1 MRLKDLSIGFKISAS
16 ISSLIIALFT
26 ALTIYIYSAQ
36 SKEITEITNSNMT
49 EEVNNLKQIVQV
61 QINERQTQIE
71 SNINVASE
79 TLNNSGELSLNMDE
93 YTEVQAIN
101 QETSAKI
108 YTEIP
113 KLTIKGEPL
122 FKSTFIVDKIKELT
136 KAEATIFQKI
146 DSGYLRVSTTIQ
158 NESKERAINTFIPN
172 SSEVVKTIEKGED
185 YLGRAVVLDKWYLT
199 AYRPLIYNQ
208 DIIGMIFVGSEEK
221 DMNSIKELFTNKK
234 YYDTGFPFLVDK
246 NGTLIIHPTIEGD
259 NISNLEFFQEI
270 QKDIS
275 NNGKIEYEYEGEQ
288 KSGYYSYVPEIE
300 SYIIVTVFKNEML
313 AKVYNMRN
321 SLIWAMIITTLLI
334 ITAIHF
340 LSLSLTSSIKKA
352 VVFAKKIAEGDLTV
366 KINLDQKD
374 EIGMLIKALS
384 QMIDK
389 IREIVS
395 NINTGAI
402 EIASAS
408 HQISNGSQL
417 VSQGANSQAATAE
430 EVATSMEEMAANI
443 DQTSNN
449 ALQTEKIA
457 SQAKSSMEQMS
468 ESGLKALD
476 SIQNIT
482 NKISIIND
490 IAFQTNILAL
500 NASVEAARAGEHGKG
515 FAVVAQEVRKLAER
529 SNIAAEE
536 IAKLSKDSLTVS
548 EESGIILE
556 NLTPEITRTA
566 ELIQEIAAAS
576 GEQSVGVDQ
585 VNNALNDL
593 NQIIQQNAAS
603 SEELASNA
611 EELASQAELLKDMVS
626 YFKIDKK

>member
-79 TLNNSGELSLNMDE
+79 TLNNSGELSLNTDE

-146 DSGYLRVSTTIQ
+146 DSGYLRISTTIQ

-185 YLGRAVVLDKWYLT
+185 YLGRAVVLDKWYQT

>member
-26 ALTIYIYSAQ
+26 ALTIYIYSTQ

-275 NNGKIEYEYEGEQ
+275 NNGKIEYEYEENKNPDIIAMCQ
-288 KSGYYSYVPEIE
+288 K
-300 SYIIVTVFKNEML
+300 
-313 AKVYNMRN
+313 
-321 SLIWAMIITTLLI
+321 
-334 ITAIHF
+334 
-340 LSLSLTSSIKKA
+340 
-352 VVFAKKIAEGDLTV
+352 
-366 KINLDQKD
+366 
-374 EIGMLIKALS
+374 
-384 QMIDK
+384 
-389 IREIVS
+389 
-395 NINTGAI
+395 
-402 EIASAS
+402 
-408 HQISNGSQL
+408 
-417 VSQGANSQAATAE
+417 
-430 EVATSMEEMAANI
+430 
-443 DQTSNN
+443 
-449 ALQTEKIA
+449 
-457 SQAKSSMEQMS
+457 
-468 ESGLKALD
+468 
-476 SIQNIT
+476 
-482 NKISIIND
+482 
-490 IAFQTNILAL
+490 
-500 NASVEAARAGEHGKG
+500 
-515 FAVVAQEVRKLAER
+515 
-529 SNIAAEE
+529 
-536 IAKLSKDSLTVS
+536 
-548 EESGIILE
+548 
-556 NLTPEITRTA
+556 
-566 ELIQEIAAAS
+566 
-576 GEQSVGVDQ
+576 
-585 VNNALNDL
+585 
-593 NQIIQQNAAS
+593 
-603 SEELASNA
+603 
-611 EELASQAELLKDMVS
+611 
-626 YFKIDKK
+626 